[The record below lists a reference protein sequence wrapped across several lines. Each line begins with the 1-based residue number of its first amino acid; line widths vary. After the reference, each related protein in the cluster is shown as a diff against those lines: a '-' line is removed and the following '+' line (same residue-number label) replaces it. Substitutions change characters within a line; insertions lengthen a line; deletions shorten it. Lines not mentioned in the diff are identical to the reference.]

1 MGNRSVTDELKELL
15 RPFVRE
21 HPLKKDTVLEEDV
34 ESLLGFAQ
42 AFHVEERLLETVKS
56 NPDGVFWDF
65 LKVIPQGV
73 PPGQEELLL
82 DDEEEE
88 AGGWKKH

>member
-1 MGNRSVTDELKELL
+1 MEETLRALL
-15 RPFVRE
+15 QRYIGQGV
-21 HPLKKDTVLEEDV
+21 LKKDRVREEDV
-34 ESLLGFAQ
+34 ESLIGFAK
-42 AFHVEERLLETVKS
+42 AFHVEDRLLEAVKS

-73 PPGQEELLL
+73 PPGQEELLE

-88 AGGWKKH
+88 AGGWKKN

>member
-1 MGNRSVTDELKELL
+1 MRQG
-15 RPFVRE
+15 RPSTR
-21 HPLKKDTVLEEDV
+21 DV
-34 ESLLGFAQ
+34 YKRQLLGFAQ

-73 PPGQEELLL
+73 PPGQEELLE
-82 DDEEEE
+82 DDDEE